1 MLLEARTIGLP
12 VVATRVGGVEE
23 VIVQG
28 RHGWL
33 SNAGDI
39 AGLSAHVIRVLKSR
53 DGQPQGR
60 PQLVEALPKEFH
72 LEEMVKQY
80 ESLYDR
86 FLDDRRGGKAPR
98 SVWSAS
104 HS

>member
-1 MLLEARTIGLP
+1 
-12 VVATRVGGVEE
+12 
-23 VIVQG
+23 
-28 RHGWL
+28 
-33 SNAGDI
+33 
-39 AGLSAHVIRVLKSR
+39 
-53 DGQPQGR
+53 
-60 PQLVEALPKEFH
+60 VEALPKEFH

-104 HS
+104 HP